1 MTMQT
6 SDPSSRAMTVLVVDD
21 HPLFR
26 EGLRQVL
33 QGLAGETRVIAEG
46 DAEKALAAVHEIE
59 DLDLVLLDLSMPGM
73 NGFTAVQRFSR
84 EAPGIPV
91 VIISA
96 HEEPADVRRALSL
109 GALGYIPK
117 STPPNILLDALRL
130 VMGGGVY
137 VPPLFLHATR
147 QAGSPV
153 PPPQAPGEIS
163 GDGVLTGRQGDV
175 LVLLSQGK
183 SNKLIARELELSE
196 KTVKAHVTAVF
207 RALGVVN
214 RTQAAIAARRRGLIK

>member
-1 MTMQT
+1 MTAQT
-6 SDPSSRAMTVLVVDD
+6 SHPSSRAMTVLVVDD

-46 DAEKALAAVHEIE
+46 DAEKALAAVHGID

-73 NGFTAVQRFSR
+73 NGFAAVQRFSR
-84 EAPGIPV
+84 EAPGVPV

-96 HEEPADVRRALSL
+96 HEEPADIRRALAL

-137 VPPLFLHATR
+137 VPALFVQATR
-147 QAGSPV
+147 HAG
-153 PPPQAPGEIS
+153 PPAAPPGAQGEPP
-163 GDGVLTGRQGDV
+163 GDGVLTGRQADV

-183 SNKLIARELELSE
+183 SNKLIARDLELSE

-214 RTQAAIAARRRGLIK
+214 RTQAALAARRRGLIK

>member
-1 MTMQT
+1 M
-6 SDPSSRAMTVLVVDD
+6 RVLVVDD

-26 EGLRQVL
+26 EGLKVVL
-33 QGLAGETRVIAEG
+33 QDLADETDIVTQAGAE
-46 DAEKALAAVHEIE
+46 EALAAARAMD

-73 NGFTAVQRFSR
+73 NGFTAVQRFCR
-84 EAPGIPV
+84 EVPGVPV

-96 HEEPADVRRALSL
+96 HEQPADVRRALSL

-117 STPPNILLDALRL
+117 STPPQVLLDALRL
-130 VMGGGVY
+130 VLGGGVY
-137 VPPLFLHATR
+137 VPPLFLDTSRTHDA
-147 QAGSPV
+147 
-153 PPPQAPGEIS
+153 PPAPGADPEPR
-163 GDGVLTGRQGDV
+163 DGELTERQGDV

-196 KTVKAHVTAVF
+196 KTVKSHVTALF

>member
-1 MTMQT
+1 MNA
-6 SDPSSRAMTVLVVDD
+6 SPNHSKPMTVLVVDD

-33 QGLAGETRVIAEG
+33 QGLADETRIVTEG
-46 DAEKALAAVHEIE
+46 DAENALTAARTLE

-73 NGFTAVQRFSR
+73 NGFTAVQRFCR
-84 EAPGIPV
+84 EVPGVPV

-117 STPPNILLDALRL
+117 STPPNTLLDALRL

-137 VPPLFLHATR
+137 VPPLFLQSA
-147 QAGSPV
+147 QAREPL
-153 PPPQAPGEIS
+153 APDDPEVS
-163 GDGVLTGRQGDV
+163 AADASEESLTGRQADV

-183 SNKLIARELELSE
+183 SNKVIARELDLSE

>member
-46 DAEKALAAVHEIE
+46 DAEKALAAVHEID

-84 EAPGIPV
+84 EAPGVPV

-117 STPPNILLDALRL
+117 STPPNILPDALRL

-147 QAGSPV
+147 QAGTPAA
-153 PPPQAPGEIS
+153 PPAVQGELS
-163 GDGVLTGRQGDV
+163 GDGVLTGRQADV

-183 SNKLIARELELSE
+183 SNKLIARDLELSE

-214 RTQAAIAARRRGLIK
+214 RTQAALAARRRGLIK

>member
-1 MTMQT
+1 M
-6 SDPSSRAMTVLVVDD
+6 RVLVVDD

-26 EGLRQVL
+26 EGLKVVL
-33 QGLAGETRVIAEG
+33 QGLAQDTEIVTQAGAE
-46 DAEKALAAVHEIE
+46 EALAAARAID

-73 NGFTAVQRFSR
+73 NGFTAVQRFCR
-84 EAPGIPV
+84 EIPGVPV

-117 STPPNILLDALRL
+117 STPPQVLLDALRL
-130 VMGGGVY
+130 VLGGGVY
-137 VPPLFLHATR
+137 VPPLFLD
-147 QAGSPV
+147 AGKTHDA
-153 PPPQAPGEIS
+153 PPAPGAEAEP
-163 GDGVLTGRQGDV
+163 GDGELTERQGDV

-183 SNKLIARELELSE
+183 SNKLIARELDLSE
-196 KTVKAHVTAVF
+196 KTVKSHVTALF

>member
-1 MTMQT
+1 M
-6 SDPSSRAMTVLVVDD
+6 RVLVVDD

-26 EGLRQVL
+26 EGLKVAL
-33 QGLAGETRVIAEG
+33 QGLAQDTEIVTQAGAE
-46 DAEKALAAVHEIE
+46 EALAAARAID

-73 NGFTAVQRFSR
+73 NGFTAVQRFCR
-84 EAPGIPV
+84 EIPGVPV

-117 STPPNILLDALRL
+117 STPPQVLLDALRL
-130 VMGGGVY
+130 VLGGGVY
-137 VPPLFLHATR
+137 VPPLFLD
-147 QAGSPV
+147 AGKTHDA
-153 PPPQAPGEIS
+153 PPAPGAEAEP
-163 GDGVLTGRQGDV
+163 GDGELTERQGDV

-183 SNKLIARELELSE
+183 SNKLIARELDLSE
-196 KTVKAHVTAVF
+196 KTVKSHVTALF

>member
-1 MTMQT
+1 M
-6 SDPSSRAMTVLVVDD
+6 RVLVVDD

-26 EGLRQVL
+26 EGLKVVL
-33 QGLAGETRVIAEG
+33 QDLAEETEIVTQAGAE
-46 DAEKALAAVHEIE
+46 EALAAARAVD

-73 NGFTAVQRFSR
+73 NGFTAVQRFCR
-84 EAPGIPV
+84 EVPGVPV

-117 STPPNILLDALRL
+117 STPPQVLLDALRL
-130 VMGGGVY
+130 VLGGGVY
-137 VPPLFLHATR
+137 VPPLFLD
-147 QAGSPV
+147 AGKTHDA
-153 PPPQAPGEIS
+153 PPAPGAEPEP
-163 GDGVLTGRQGDV
+163 GDGELTEGQADV

-183 SNKLIARELELSE
+183 SNKLIARELDLSE
-196 KTVKAHVTAVF
+196 KTVKSHVTALF